1 MNDYKNGLVIN
12 SLEKLDYV
20 IKNNYL
26 AECYVLLNGG
36 LRSSKNISI
45 NDDGIYEIDN
55 ESDDTTDKYTREE
68 MTDENNEVSIIT
80 AMKRNSLILYPYV
93 LEHLK
98 AADEYDVFIEE
109 YSKLDKISVGE

>member
-12 SLEKLDYV
+12 SLEKLDYI
-20 IKNNYL
+20 IKNTYL

-36 LRSSKNISI
+36 IRPSKNISI
-45 NDDGIYEIDN
+45 NDNGVYEIDN

-68 MTDENNEVSIIT
+68 MTAENNEVSIIT

-93 LEHLK
+93 LEPLK

-109 YSKLDKISVGE
+109 YNKLDKISVGE